1 MKTDS
6 QSDISTGESFGKR
19 IALNTVFVTV
29 AASLLAL
36 SAPVYQ
42 SALATPQ
49 SSSISLD
56 EPFTGASLVDPTKWI
71 SMRGGSHPEWPCLT
85 AASTSISASV
95 GTIEAC
101 VNQGGSTVA
110 AGEGAMRLSRYR
122 LPAQN
127 WTSAGSLLYTD
138 ALGASEGIDIS
149 FSIRM
154 ADGNV
159 ADGMS
164 FFLKD
169 GANANNT
176 VGVAG
181 GALGYGRFTTGTGV
195 PGALLGVGFDK
206 FGNFSSEQVAS
217 DGCASRGTHP
227 NTTPRNPQ
235 DKNML
240 VLRGPDTS
248 ATTPQNGSSGYCY
261 LQGQAVTFSST
272 EFQRVRVK
280 VDSYTPGSPTVVNV
294 YLAADSS
301 PSLLPL
307 TPTLTQTMTLTA
319 TTFKFG
325 FSAST
330 GYWSNDHEIRGLR
343 IRPSGPTVT
352 SLATAA
358 STGSGTGP
366 TSGGTTLTIAGTNI
380 DPAATVAV
388 DGQACTNIAVSGDGT
403 QLNCTTPASTL
414 GTKQV
419 VITNPNG
426 GPGFGTFTYVN
437 PTPTV
442 ATVSPS
448 SGTPNGGNTV
458 TVVGTGFVDGATV
471 TLGGQPCT
479 NVVVQSST
487 SLQCV
492 APPGTDGVVDV
503 IVTNV
508 GDVSGTGG
516 GLYTYATSPATEPES
531 TTSTSVP
538 SVTVSEVPSST
549 TSATSTPSSTST
561 TSIPESP
568 VADSGAGISSSLVTS
583 DALPQT
589 GAAVTQIAMLAISLL
604 GLVALMSIARRR
616 WPTAR

>member
-1 MKTDS
+1 
-6 QSDISTGESFGKR
+6 
-19 IALNTVFVTV
+19 
-29 AASLLAL
+29 
-36 SAPVYQ
+36 
-42 SALATPQ
+42 
-49 SSSISLD
+49 
-56 EPFTGASLVDPTKWI
+56 
-71 SMRGGSHPEWPCLT
+71 
-85 AASTSISASV
+85 
-95 GTIEAC
+95 
-101 VNQGGSTVA
+101 
-110 AGEGAMRLSRYR
+110 
-122 LPAQN
+122 
-127 WTSAGSLLYTD
+127 
-138 ALGASEGIDIS
+138 
-149 FSIRM
+149 
-154 ADGNV
+154 
-159 ADGMS
+159 
-164 FFLKD
+164 
-169 GANANNT
+169 
-176 VGVAG
+176 
-181 GALGYGRFTTGTGV
+181 
-195 PGALLGVGFDK
+195 
-206 FGNFSSEQVAS
+206 
-217 DGCASRGTHP
+217 
-227 NTTPRNPQ
+227 
-235 DKNML
+235 
-240 VLRGPDTS
+240 
-248 ATTPQNGSSGYCY
+248 
-261 LQGQAVTFSST
+261 
-272 EFQRVRVK
+272 VRVK

-294 YLAADSS
+294 YLAAASS

-380 DPAATVAV
+380 DPAATVTV
-388 DGQACTNIAVSGDGT
+388 DGQACTNITVSGDGT
-403 QLNCTTPASTL
+403 QLTCTTPASTL

-538 SVTVSEVPSST
+538 SVTVSEVPSSAT
-549 TSATSTPSSTST
+549 TATSTPSSTST

-568 VADSGAGISSSLVTS
+568 VADSDAGIRRASARS